1 MDAVNE
7 WLLTWGDLLWTW
19 IVLPVVV
26 LLGIY
31 FTVRSRVVQFRLIPE
46 MFRTLTD
53 KTPRTESGE
62 PQSVSAFQAFTI
74 SAASRVGV
82 GNIAG
87 VGTAIAVG
95 GPGAVFWM
103 WLMAFIGG
111 ASSFIESSLAQLF
124 KVRDRDSFR
133 GGPAYYMERGL
144 KARWLGVWFAII
156 LIVCFPFAFS
166 SLQANT
172 ISATVT
178 ATVGQDMAWLPWGVG
193 LGVAVLTGLVVFGG
207 VRRIASV
214 TQFLVPIMALAYLLL
229 GLVVVGLH
237 VDRIGPV
244 FAEIF
249 TQAWGFNEVVG
260 AAFGYIVLTG
270 VKRGMFSNEAGLGSA
285 PNAGASAA
293 VTHPVKQGLVQTL
306 GVYFDTFLVCS
317 ITAFIILVSVPDLS
331 GATRGIGLTQG
342 ALVSTLGDWSS
353 IALSVIIFLL
363 AFSSILGNYY
373 YGESNIEFITTKRW
387 VLTTY
392 RLLVVVAVLAGSVV
406 GADLVWNFAD
416 GVMGLM
422 ALTNLIAIGLL
433 SGLAFTLLR
442 DYTHQRREG
451 KDPVFTRDRLAGVT
465 GIECWEDELSVTGPL
480 DLPTRQHQAEKHRD
494 HLHHE
499 DDESRAER

>member
-1 MDAVNE
+1 MDAINA
-7 WLLTWGDLLWTW
+7 WLLTWGDYLWTW
-19 IVLPVVV
+19 AVLPVVV
-26 LLGIY
+26 GLGLY
-31 FTVRSRVVQFRLIPE
+31 FTIRSGVVQFRLIPD

-53 KTPRTESGE
+53 KTPRTESGA

-103 WLMAFIGG
+103 WMMAFVGG
-111 ASSFIESSLAQLF
+111 ASSFIESSLAQLY
-124 KVRDRDSFR
+124 KVRDDGSFR
-133 GGPAYYMERGL
+133 GGPAYYMARGL
-144 KARWLGVWFAII
+144 KARWLGVWFSII
-156 LIVCFPFAFS
+156 LIICFPFAFS

-172 ISATVT
+172 ISATLK
-178 ATVGQDMAWLPWGVG
+178 ATLGTEDAWLPWAIGIA
-193 LGVAVLTGLVVFGG
+193 VALLTAMVVFGG
-207 VRRIASV
+207 VKRIASV
-214 TQFLVPIMALAYLLL
+214 TQLLVPIMALAYLVL
-229 GLVVVGLH
+229 GLLVVAFHL
-237 VDRIGPV
+237 DQIGPV
-244 FAEIF
+244 FAAIF
-249 TQAWGFNEVVG
+249 SQAWGFNEVVG

-270 VKRGMFSNEAGLGSA
+270 IKRGMFSNEAGLGSA

-317 ITAFIILVSVPDLS
+317 ITAFIILVSVPDLA

-353 IALSVIIFLL
+353 VALTVIIFML

-373 YGESNIEFITTKRW
+373 YGESNIEFITRNRA
-387 VLTTY
+387 VLTGY
-392 RLLVVVAVLAGSVV
+392 RVLVVVAVLAGSVA
-406 GADLVWNFAD
+406 GADLIWNFAD

-433 SGLAFTLLR
+433 SGIAFRLLK
-442 DYTHQRREG
+442 DYTRQRREG
-451 KDPVFTRDRLAGVT
+451 RDPVFTRSLMPDLD
-465 GIECWEDELSVTGPL
+465 GIECWENELSVTGPI
-480 DLPTRQHQAEKHRD
+480 DVVTR
-494 HLHHE
+494 
-499 DDESRAER
+499 EREEAKYGGGRRS

>member
-7 WLLTWGDLLWTW
+7 WLLTWGDNLWTW

-26 LLGIY
+26 LLGLY
-31 FTVRSRVVQFRLIPE
+31 FTVRSGVVQFRLIPD
-46 MFRTLTD
+46 MFRTLGN
-53 KTPRTESGE
+53 KTPQTEDGK

-103 WLMAFIGG
+103 WLMAFVGG

-133 GGPAYYMERGL
+133 GGPAYYIERGL
-144 KARWLGVWFAII
+144 KARWLGIWFALI

-172 ISATVT
+172 IAATIT
-178 ATVGQDMAWLPWGVG
+178 SGVGADLPWLPWVIGAV
-193 LGVAVLTGLVVFGG
+193 VAVLTGLVVFGG

-229 GLVVVGLH
+229 GLAVVALH

-249 TQAWGFNEVVG
+249 TSAWGFNEVVG

-317 ITAFIILVSVPDLS
+317 ITAFIILVSVPDLA
-331 GATRGIGLTQG
+331 GASKGIDLTQG
-342 ALVSTLGDWSS
+342 ALVGTLGEWSN
-353 IALSVIIFLL
+353 IALSIIIFLL

-373 YGESNIEFITTKRW
+373 YGESNIEFITPNRG
-387 VLTTY
+387 
-392 RLLVVVAVLAGSVV
+392 VLAGYRTLVVIAVMAGSVA
-406 GADLVWNFAD
+406 GADLVWNLAD

-433 SGLAFTLLR
+433 SGLAFRLLK
-442 DYTHQRREG
+442 DYGRQRREG
-451 KDPVFTRDRLAGVT
+451 RDPVFTRDLMPDVA
-465 GIECWEDELSVTGPL
+465 GIECWEDELTVTGPI
-480 DLPTRQHQAEKHRD
+480 DLP
-494 HLHHE
+494 
-499 DDESRAER
+499 SRGRRARR

>member
-7 WLLTWGDLLWTW
+7 WLLMWGDYLWTW

-31 FTVRSRVVQFRLIPE
+31 FTIRSGVVQFRLIPE

-53 KTPRTESGE
+53 KTPRKDDGR

-103 WLMAFIGG
+103 WVMAFVGG
-111 ASSFIESSLAQLF
+111 ASSFIETSLAQLF
-124 KVRDRDSFR
+124 KVRDREADAFR

-144 KARWLGVWFAII
+144 KARWLGIWFAII
-156 LIVCFPFAFS
+156 LIICFPFAFS

-172 ISATVT
+172 IAATVT
-178 ATVGQDMAWLPWGVG
+178 SSFGSDALWLPWVVGVAI
-193 LGVAVLTGLVVFGG
+193 AVLTGLVVFGG

-214 TQFLVPIMALAYLLL
+214 TQFLVPIMALLYLIL
-229 GLVVVGLH
+229 GLIVVALH

-244 FAEIF
+244 FVEIF
-249 TQAWGFNEVVG
+249 TSAWGFNEVVG

-317 ITAFIILVSVPDLS
+317 ITAFIILVSVPDLG
-331 GATRGIGLTQG
+331 GAERGIGLTQG
-342 ALVSTLGDWSS
+342 ALVGTLGQWSNV
-353 IALSVIIFLL
+353 ALSVIIFLL

-373 YGESNIEFITTKRW
+373 YGESNIEFISTNRGL
-387 VLTTY
+387 LTGY
-392 RLLVVVAVLAGSVV
+392 RVLVVAAVLAGSVA
-406 GADLVWNFAD
+406 GADLVWNLAD

-422 ALTNLIAIGLL
+422 ALTNLIAIALL
-433 SGLAFTLLR
+433 SGVAFKLLK
-442 DYTHQRREG
+442 DYTQQRREG
-451 KDPVFTRDRLAGVT
+451 LDPVFTRDRLPEVSGV
-465 GIECWEDELSVTGPL
+465 ECWEDALTVTGPI
-480 DLPTRQHQAEKHRD
+480 DLPTRRRQAEKHRD
-494 HLHHE
+494 HLH
-499 DDESRAER
+499 DS

>member
-1 MDAVNE
+1 MDSVNE
-7 WLLTWGDLLWTW
+7 WLLTWGDNLWTW

-26 LLGIY
+26 GLGIY
-31 FTVRSRVVQFRLIPE
+31 FTVRSGVVQFRLIPD

-53 KTPRTESGE
+53 KTPQTAAGE
-62 PQSVSAFQAFTI
+62 PQSISAFQAFTI

-103 WLMAFIGG
+103 WMMAFVGG

-124 KVRDRDSFR
+124 KVRDAEGFR

-144 KARWLGVWFAII
+144 KARWLGVWFAVI

-178 ATVGQDMAWLPWGVG
+178 ASIGGDVPWLPWAIGVG
-193 LGVAVLTGLVVFGG
+193 IAVLTGLVVFGG
-207 VRRIASV
+207 VRRIAHV
-214 TQFLVPIMALAYLLL
+214 TQVLVPIMALAYLLL
-229 GLVVVGLH
+229 GLVVVALH
-237 VDRIGPV
+237 LDRVGPV

-249 TQAWGFNEVVG
+249 TSAWGFNEVVG
-260 AAFGYIVLTG
+260 AAFGYIILTG

-285 PNAGASAA
+285 PNAAASAA

-317 ITAFIILVSVPDLS
+317 ITAFIILVSVPDLA
-331 GATRGIGLTQG
+331 GAERGIGLTQG
-342 ALVSTLGDWSS
+342 ALVGTLGAWSN
-353 IALSVIIFLL
+353 IALSVIIFML

-373 YGESNIEFITTKRW
+373 YGQSNIQFITKRRG
-387 VLTTY
+387 VLTAY
-392 RLLVVVAVLAGSVV
+392 RVLVV
-406 GADLVWNFAD
+406 GAVLVGSVSGADLIWNFAD

-433 SGLAFTLLR
+433 SGIAFRLLK
-442 DYTHQRREG
+442 DYTRQGREG
-451 KDPVFTRDRLAGVT
+451 RDPVFTRALFPDVA
-465 GIECWEDELSVTGPL
+465 GIECWEDEFSVTGPIRVY
-480 DLPTRQHQAEKHRD
+480 PTGGQTIKRRD
-494 HLHHE
+494 GI
-499 DDESRAER
+499 RTPR

>member
-1 MDAVNE
+1 MDAVNA
-7 WLLTWGDLLWTW
+7 WLLTWGDHLWTW
-19 IVLPVVV
+19 VVLPVVV
-26 LLGIY
+26 GLGLY
-31 FTVRSRVVQFRLIPE
+31 FTIRSRAVQFRLLPE
-46 MFRTLTD
+46 MFRTLTN
-53 KTPRTESGE
+53 KTPQTADGK

-103 WLMAFIGG
+103 WVMAFVGG
-111 ASSFIESSLAQLF
+111 ASSFIESSLAQLY
-124 KVRDRDSFR
+124 KTRDANGFR
-133 GGPAYYMERGL
+133 GGPAYYMQRGL

-172 ISATVT
+172 IAATVSS
-178 ATVGQDMAWLPWGVG
+178 TVGGDLPWLPWVVGAGVS
-193 LGVAVLTGLVVFGG
+193 VLTGLVVFGG

-214 TQFLVPIMALAYLLL
+214 TQVLVPIMALAYLAL
-229 GLVVVGLH
+229 GVIVVALH
-237 VDRIGPV
+237 LDRVGPV

-249 TQAWGFNEVVG
+249 TSAWGFNEVVG
-260 AAFGYIVLTG
+260 AAFGYIILTG

-317 ITAFIILVSVPDLS
+317 ITAFIILVSVPDLA
-331 GATRGIGLTQG
+331 GASRGIDLTQG
-342 ALVSTLGDWSS
+342 ALTGTLGDWSS
-353 IALSVIIFLL
+353 IALSVIIFML

-373 YGESNIEFITTKRW
+373 YGESNIEFISSSRA
-387 VLTTY
+387 
-392 RLLVVVAVLAGSVV
+392 LLVGYRVLVVAAVLVGSVV

-416 GVMGLM
+416 GVMGFM

-433 SGLAFTLLR
+433 SGVAFRLLK
-442 DYTHQRREG
+442 DYTAQRRDG
-451 KDPVFTRDRLAGVT
+451 LDPVFTRDRLPGVS
-465 GIECWEDELSVTGPL
+465 GVECWEDELTVTGPIR
-480 DLPTRQHQAEKHRD
+480 LPSRARQAPKHRD
-494 HLHHE
+494 QHAR
-499 DDESRAER
+499 D

>member
-1 MDAVNE
+1 MDAIND
-7 WLLTWGDLLWTW
+7 WLLTWGDNLWTW
-19 IVLPVVV
+19 AVLPVVIG
-26 LLGIY
+26 LGIY
-31 FTVRSRVVQFRLIPE
+31 FTIRSGVVQFRMIPE

-103 WLMAFIGG
+103 WLMAFVGG

-124 KVRDRDSFR
+124 KVRDAGSFR

-144 KARWLGVWFAII
+144 GARWMGVLFAVI
-156 LIVCFPFAFS
+156 LLICFPFAFS

-172 ISATVT
+172 IT
-178 ATVGQDMAWLPWGVG
+178 ATITGGIEGDAAQWLPWVIGPG
-193 LGVAVLTGLVVFGG
+193 IAILTGLVVFGG

-214 TQFLVPIMALAYLLL
+214 TQLLVPIMALSYLLL
-229 GLVVVGLH
+229 GLVVVALH
-237 VDRIGPV
+237 IEKLPEV
-244 FAEIF
+244 FGQIF
-249 TQAWGFNEVVG
+249 TQAWGPNEVVG
-260 AAFGYIVLTG
+260 AALGYIILTG

-317 ITAFIILVSVPDLS
+317 ITAFIILVSVPDLA

-342 ALVSTLGDWSS
+342 ALTSTLGSWAN
-353 IALSVIIFLL
+353 IALSVIVFLL

-373 YGESNIEFITTKRW
+373 YGQSNIEFITRRRS
-387 VLTTY
+387 VLTGY
-392 RLLVVVAVLAGSVV
+392 RIFVVVAVLVGSLAT
-406 GADLVWNFAD
+406 ADIVWNFAD

-422 ALTNLIAIGLL
+422 ALINLVAIGLL
-433 SGLAFTLLR
+433 SPIAFRLLK
-442 DYTHQRREG
+442 DYTAQRREG
-451 KDPVFTRDRLAGVT
+451 RDPVFTRDRLRGVS
-465 GIECWEDELSVTGPL
+465 GIECWEDELTVTGPL
-480 DLPTRQHQAEKHRD
+480 DIITKQKQAGKHRD
-494 HLHHE
+494 HL
-499 DDESRAER
+499 RGQQ

>member
-7 WLLTWGDLLWTW
+7 WLVTWGDNLWTW

-31 FTVRSRVVQFRLIPE
+31 FTVRSGVVQFRLIPE

-53 KTPRTESGE
+53 KTPRGE
-62 PQSVSAFQAFTI
+62 DGRPQSVSAFQAFTI

-87 VGTAIAVG
+87 VGTAIALG

-103 WLMAFIGG
+103 WLMAFVGG

-124 KVRDRDSFR
+124 KVRDSDGFR

-144 KARWLGVWFAII
+144 KARWMGILFAVI

-172 ISATVT
+172 IT
-178 ATVGQDMAWLPWGVG
+178 ATVSATMGGEDLAWLPWVIGIA
-193 LGVAVLTGLVVFGG
+193 VALLTALVVFGG

-214 TQFLVPIMALAYLLL
+214 TQTLVPLMALGYLLL

-237 VDRIGPV
+237 IDRLPVV

-260 AAFGYIVLTG
+260 ATFGYIVLTG
-270 VKRGMFSNEAGLGSA
+270 VRRGMFSNEAGLGSA

-331 GATRGIGLTQG
+331 SATRGIGLTQD
-342 ALVSTLGDWSS
+342 ALVSTLGSWSS

-373 YGESNIEFITTKRW
+373 YGESNIEFITANRG
-387 VLTTY
+387 VLTGY
-392 RLLVVVAVLAGSVV
+392 RTLVVLAVLAGSVV
-406 GADLVWNFAD
+406 GADLVWSFAD

-422 ALTNLIAIGLL
+422 ALTNLIAIALL
-433 SGLAFTLLR
+433 SGIAFRLLK
-442 DYTHQRREG
+442 DYTRQRREG
-451 KDPVFTRDRLAGVT
+451 RDPVFTRDRLPGVP
-465 GIECWEDELSVTGPL
+465 GIAVWEDELSVTGPI
-480 DLPTRQHQAEKHRD
+480 DLTTKRRQSAKHRD
-494 HLHHE
+494 HLHT
-499 DDESRAER
+499 ES

>member
-1 MDAVNE
+1 MDALNAWIVE
-7 WLLTWGDLLWTW
+7 WGDLLWTW
-19 IVLPVVV
+19 IVLPIVVG
-26 LLGIY
+26 LGLY
-31 FTVRSRVVQFRLIPE
+31 FTVRSGVVQIRLFPE

-53 KTPRTESGE
+53 KTPRTASGE

-87 VGTAIAVG
+87 VGTAIALG

-103 WLMAFIGG
+103 WLMALVGG

-124 KVRDRDSFR
+124 KVRDDEGFR
-133 GGPAYYMERGL
+133 GGPAYYMQRGL
-144 KARWLGVWFAII
+144 RARWMGIVFAVI

-172 ISATVT
+172 IAATVT
-178 ATVGQDMAWLPWGVG
+178 ATVGADAPWLPAVIGVA
-193 LGVAVLTGLVVFGG
+193 VAVLTALVIFGG

-214 TQFLVPIMALAYLLL
+214 TQMLVPLMALAYLLL
-229 GLVVVGLH
+229 GLAVVALH
-237 VDRIGPV
+237 IDRLPAV

-260 AAFGYIVLTG
+260 ATFGYIVLTG
-270 VKRGMFSNEAGLGSA
+270 VRRGMFSNEAGLGSA

-306 GVYFDTFLVCS
+306 GVYFDTFLICS

-331 GATRGIGLTQG
+331 TATRGIGLTQG
-342 ALVSTLGDWSS
+342 ALTSTLGAWSS

-373 YGESNIEFITTKRW
+373 YGQSNIEFITTRRG
-387 VLTTY
+387 VLPTY
-392 RLLVVVAVLAGSVV
+392 RVLVVLAVLVGSVAS
-406 GADLVWNFAD
+406 ADLVWSFAD

-433 SGLAFTLLR
+433 SGIAFRLLA
-442 DYTHQRREG
+442 DYTRQRRAG
-451 KDPVFTRDRLAGVT
+451 RDPVFTRDLLPDVA
-465 GIECWEDELSVTGPL
+465 GIECWEDELTVTGPI
-480 DLPTRQHQAEKHRD
+480 DVDTKIRQAAKHRD

-499 DDESRAER
+499 DTA

>member
-7 WLLTWGDLLWTW
+7 WLLTWGDNLWTW

-26 LLGIY
+26 ALGLY
-31 FTVRSRVVQFRLIPE
+31 FTIRSGVVQFRLVPE

-53 KTPRTESGE
+53 KTPRTADGR

-103 WLMAFIGG
+103 WVMAFIGG

-133 GGPAYYMERGL
+133 GGPAYYMQRGL
-144 KARWLGVWFAII
+144 KARWLGVWFAVI

-172 ISATVT
+172 ISATVS
-178 ATVGQDMAWLPWGVG
+178 ASVGGDLPWLPWGVG
-193 LGVAVLTGLVVFGG
+193 IGVAVLTGLVVFGG

-214 TQFLVPIMALAYLLL
+214 TQFLVPIMAIVYLLI
-229 GLVVVGLH
+229 GLIVVALH

-244 FAEIF
+244 FVEIF
-249 TQAWGFNEVVG
+249 TSAWGFNEVVG

-317 ITAFIILVSVPDLS
+317 ITAFIILVSVPDLA

-342 ALVSTLGDWSS
+342 ALVSTLGEWSN
-353 IALSVIIFLL
+353 IALTVIIFLL

-373 YGESNIEFITTKRW
+373 YGESNIEFISTNT
-387 VLTTY
+387 VLLTVY
-392 RLLVVVAVLAGSVV
+392 RVLAVIAVLVGSVV

-433 SGLAFTLLR
+433 SGIAFKLLK
-442 DYTHQRREG
+442 DYTGQRRAG
-451 KDPVFTRDRLAGVT
+451 RDPVFTRDRLPGVT
-465 GIECWEDELSVTGPL
+465 GIECWEDELTVTGPL

-494 HLHHE
+494 HLHR
-499 DDESRAER
+499 D

>member
-1 MDAVNE
+1 MDAVND
-7 WLLTWGDLLWTW
+7 WLLTWGDNLWTW
-19 IVLPVVV
+19 VVLPVVV
-26 LLGIY
+26 LLGLY
-31 FTVRSRVVQFRLIPE
+31 FTIRSGVVQFRLIPE

-103 WLMAFIGG
+103 WVMAFIGG

-124 KVRDRDSFR
+124 KVRDADSFR
-133 GGPAYYMERGL
+133 GGPAYYMQRGL
-144 KARWLGVWFAII
+144 KARWLGVVFAVI

-172 ISATVT
+172 IAATVT
-178 ATVGQDMAWLPWGVG
+178 SSIGADVPWLSWGVG
-193 LGVAVLTGLVVFGG
+193 LGIAVLTGLVVFGG

-214 TQFLVPIMALAYLLL
+214 TQFLVPIMAIAYLLL
-229 GLVVVGLH
+229 GIVVVALH

-249 TQAWGFNEVVG
+249 TSAWGFNEVVG

-317 ITAFIILVSVPDLS
+317 ITAFIILVSVPDLA

-342 ALVSTLGDWSS
+342 ALVSTLGEWSNV
-353 IALSVIIFLL
+353 ALSVIIFLL

-373 YGESNIEFITTKRW
+373 YGESNIEFISTNRGL
-387 VLTTY
+387 LTGY
-392 RLLVVVAVLAGSVV
+392 RLLVVAAVLVGSVA

-433 SGLAFTLLR
+433 SGIAFRLLK
-442 DYTHQRREG
+442 DYTGQRREG
-451 KDPVFTRDRLAGVT
+451 RDPVFTRDRLPGVT
-465 GIECWEDELSVTGPL
+465 GVECWEDELSVTGPL
-480 DLPTRQHQAEKHRD
+480 DLPTKERQAEKHRD
-494 HLHHE
+494 HLHPH
-499 DDESRAER
+499 D

>member
-7 WLLTWGDLLWTW
+7 FVLTGGDTLWTW
-19 IVLPVVV
+19 IVLPVVAV
-26 LLGIY
+26 LGIY
-31 FTVRSRVVQFRLIPE
+31 FTVRSGVVQFRLIPE

-53 KTPRTESGE
+53 KTPRDASGE

-87 VGTAIAVG
+87 VGTAIAIG
-95 GPGAVFWM
+95 GPGAIFWM

-111 ASSFIESSLAQLF
+111 ASGFVESTLGQLF
-124 KVRDRDSFR
+124 KVRDRDGFR

-144 KARWLGVWFAII
+144 KARWMGILFAII
-156 LIVCFPFAFS
+156 LIFTFPFAFS

-178 ATVGQDMAWLPWGVG
+178 STVADDGASGWIVWVVGVT
-193 LGVAVLTGLVVFGG
+193 LAALTALVVFGG

-214 TQFLVPIMALAYLLL
+214 TQAVVPLMALLYLLL
-229 GLVVVGLH
+229 GLVIVAMNITRV
-237 VDRIGPV
+237 PEV
-244 FAEIF
+244 FASIF
-249 TQAWGFNEVVG
+249 TEAFGFNEVVG
-260 AAFGYIVLTG
+260 ATIGTIILTG

-306 GVYFDTFLVCS
+306 GVYFDTFLICS
-317 ITAFIILVSVPDLS
+317 ITAFIILVSNPDLEN
-331 GATRGIGLTQG
+331 ATRGIGLTQD
-342 ALVSTLGDWSS
+342 AVVSNLGSWSG
-353 IALSVIIFLL
+353 ILLTVIIFLL

-373 YGESNIEFITTKRW
+373 YGESNIEFITTRRS

-392 RLLVVVAVLAGSVV
+392 RVLVVIAILAGSV
-406 GADLVWNFAD
+406 ASSDLVWNSAD
-416 GVMGLM
+416 GIMGLM
-422 ALTNLIAIGLL
+422 ALVNLVAIGLL
-433 SGLAFTLLR
+433 SGIAFRLLR
-442 DYTHQRREG
+442 DYTRQRREG
-451 KDPVFTRDRLAGVT
+451 LNPVFTRALLPDVS
-465 GIECWEDELSVTGPL
+465 GIECWEDELSVTGPIDVQTL
-480 DLPTRQHQAEKHRD
+480 RHEAEKHRD

-499 DDESRAER
+499 S

>member
-1 MDAVNE
+1 MNE
-7 WLLTWGDLLWTW
+7 INDWLVTWGDNLWTW

-26 LLGIY
+26 GLGIY
-31 FTVRSRVVQFRLIPE
+31 FTVRSGVVQFRLIPE

-53 KTPRTESGE
+53 KTPRTDSGE

-87 VGTAIAVG
+87 VGTAIALG

-111 ASSFIESSLAQLF
+111 ASSFIESSLAQLY
-124 KVRDRDSFR
+124 KTRDTDGFR

-144 KARWLGVWFAII
+144 GARWMGILFAVI

-172 ISATVT
+172 IT
-178 ATVGQDMAWLPWGVG
+178 ATLASSLGSDPDGWLAWVVGGAIAL
-193 LGVAVLTGLVVFGG
+193 LTGLVVFGG

-214 TQFLVPIMALAYLLL
+214 TQTLVPAMALLYLLL
-229 GLVVVGLH
+229 GLVVVALH
-237 VDRIGPV
+237 IDRLPAV

-260 AAFGYIVLTG
+260 AAFGYIILTG
-270 VKRGMFSNEAGLGSA
+270 IRRGMFSNEAGLGSA

-317 ITAFIILVSVPDLS
+317 ITAFIILVSVPDLAS
-331 GATRGIGLTQG
+331 AERGIGLTQG
-342 ALVSTLGDWSS
+342 ALVGTLGEWSN

-373 YGESNIEFITTKRW
+373 YGESNIEFITPRRSI
-387 VLTTY
+387 LTAY
-392 RLLVVVAVLAGSVV
+392 RILVIVAVLAGSVA
-406 GADLVWNFAD
+406 GADLVWSFAD

-422 ALTNLIAIGLL
+422 ALTNLVAIALL
-433 SGLAFTLLR
+433 SGVAFRLLK
-442 DYTHQRREG
+442 DYTRQRREG
-451 KDPVFTRDRLAGVT
+451 RDPVFTRDRLPGVR
-465 GIECWEDELSVTGPL
+465 GIELWEDELSVTGPL
-480 DLPTRQHQAEKHRD
+480 DIVVKRRQSEKHRD
-494 HLHHE
+494 HLHGRE
-499 DDESRAER
+499 G

>member
-1 MDAVNE
+1 
-7 WLLTWGDLLWTW
+7 
-19 IVLPVVV
+19 VLGV
-26 LLGIY
+26 Y
-31 FTVRSRVVQFRLIPE
+31 FTLRSGVVQFRMIPE

-53 KTPRTESGE
+53 RTPLDEAGR

-103 WLMAFIGG
+103 WTMAFVGG
-111 ASSFIESSLAQLF
+111 ASSFIESSLAQLY
-124 KVRDRDSFR
+124 KTRDRDSFR
-133 GGPAYYMERGL
+133 GGPAYYMQRGL
-144 KARWLGVWFAII
+144 KARWLGVWFAVI
-156 LIVCFPFAFS
+156 LIICFPFAFS

-172 ISATVT
+172 IAATVSSSI
-178 ATVGQDMAWLPWGVG
+178 GGDIAWLPWAVGVG
-193 LGVAVLTGLVVFGG
+193 VALLTGLVVFGG

-214 TQFLVPIMALAYLLL
+214 TQVLVPIMALAYLVL
-229 GLVVVGLH
+229 GIIVVALH
-237 VDRIGPV
+237 LDRVGPV
-244 FAEIF
+244 FVEIF
-249 TQAWGFNEVVG
+249 TSAWGFNEVVG

-270 VKRGMFSNEAGLGSA
+270 IKRGMFSNEAGLGSA

-317 ITAFIILVSVPDLS
+317 ITAFIILVSVPDLA

-342 ALVSTLGDWSS
+342 ALVDTLGEWSN
-353 IALSVIIFLL
+353 IALSIIIFLL

-373 YGESNIEFITTKRW
+373 YGESNIEFISSSRAL
-387 VLTTY
+387 LTGY
-392 RLLVVVAVLAGSVV
+392 RVLVVGAVLAGSVV

-422 ALTNLIAIGLL
+422 ALTNLVAIGLL
-433 SGLAFTLLR
+433 SGIAFRLLK
-442 DYTHQRREG
+442 DYSAQRREG
-451 KDPVFTRDRLAGVT
+451 LDPVFTRDRLPGLT
-465 GIECWEDELSVTGPL
+465 GIECWEDELTVTGPI
-480 DLPTRQHQAEKHRD
+480 DLPVAARQSAKHRD
-494 HLHHE
+494 RLTPR
-499 DDESRAER
+499 D

>member
-1 MDAVNE
+1 MESVNA
-7 WLLTWGDLLWTW
+7 WLLTWGDHLWTW
-19 IVLPVVV
+19 IIVPIVVV
-26 LLGIY
+26 LGLY
-31 FTVRSRVVQFRLIPE
+31 FTARSGVVQFRLIPE

-53 KTPRTESGE
+53 RTPRTDTGE

-82 GNIAG
+82 GDIAG
-87 VGTAIAVG
+87 VGTAIALG

-103 WLMAFIGG
+103 WLMAFVGG

-124 KVRDRDSFR
+124 KVRDADGFR
-133 GGPAYYMERGL
+133 GGPAYYMQRGL
-144 KARWLGVWFAII
+144 KARWLGVWFAVI

-172 ISATVT
+172 IT
-178 ATVGQDMAWLPWGVG
+178 ATVSGSLGGEVAPWVPWVVGGVIA
-193 LGVAVLTGLVVFGG
+193 LLTGLVVFGG

-214 TQFLVPIMALAYLLL
+214 TQTLVPAMALIYLLL
-229 GLVVVGLH
+229 GLLVVALN
-237 VDRIGPV
+237 IGELPV
-244 FAEIF
+244 VLGQIF

-270 VKRGMFSNEAGLGSA
+270 IKRGMFSNEAGLGSA

-306 GVYFDTFLVCS
+306 GVYFDTFLVCT
-317 ITAFIILVSVPDLS
+317 ITAFIILVSAPDLT
-331 GATRGIGLTQG
+331 AAERGIGLTQG
-342 ALVSTLGDWSS
+342 ALVTSLGGWANVVLS
-353 IALSVIIFLL
+353 IVIFLL

-373 YGESNIEFITTKRW
+373 YGESNIEFISSRHA
-387 VLTTY
+387 VLVGY
-392 RLLVVVAVLAGSVV
+392 RILVVLAVLAGSV
-406 GADLVWNFAD
+406 AAAELVWNFAD

-433 SGLAFTLLR
+433 SGLAFRLLK
-442 DYTHQRREG
+442 DYTRQRREG
-451 KDPVFTRDRLAGVT
+451 RNPVFTRSLMPDVD

-480 DLPTRQHQAEKHRD
+480 DVVTGTRESRKHRD
-494 HLHHE
+494 HLR
-499 DDESRAER
+499 S

>member
-1 MDAVNE
+1 MDDLNA
-7 WLLTWGDLLWTW
+7 WLLTWGDALWTW

-26 LLGIY
+26 ALGLY
-31 FTVRSRVVQFRLIPE
+31 FTVRSGVVQFRLIPE

-53 KTPRTESGE
+53 KTPRASDGT

-87 VGTAIAVG
+87 VGTAIALG

-124 KVRDRDSFR
+124 KIRDKDGFR
-133 GGPAYYMERGL
+133 GGPAYYMQRGL
-144 KARWLGVWFAII
+144 KARWLGIWFAVI
-156 LIVCFPFAFS
+156 LIICFPFAFS

-172 ISATVT
+172 ISATVSGT
-178 ATVGQDMAWLPWGVG
+178 IGEGAPAWLPWAVGVV
-193 LGVAVLTGLVVFGG
+193 VAALTALVVFGG

-214 TQFLVPIMALAYLLL
+214 TQALVPAMALLYLLL
-229 GLVVVGLH
+229 GLAVVALH
-237 VDRIGPV
+237 IDRLPAV

-285 PNAGASAA
+285 PNAGATAA

-317 ITAFIILVSVPDLS
+317 ITAFIILVSAPDLS
-331 GATRGIGLTQG
+331 TATRGIGLTQD
-342 ALVSTLGDWSS
+342 ALVSTLGSWSS

-373 YGESNIEFITTKRW
+373 YGESNLEFINPNRA
-387 VLTTY
+387 LLAGY
-392 RLLVVVAVLAGSVV
+392 RILVVLAVLAGAVI

-422 ALTNLIAIGLL
+422 ALTNLIAIALL
-433 SGLAFTLLR
+433 SGIAFRLLK
-442 DYTHQRREG
+442 DYTRQRREG
-451 KDPVFTRDRLAGVT
+451 RDPVFTRDLMPDVA
-465 GIECWEDELSVTGPL
+465 GIEVWEDELSVTGPI
-480 DLPTRQHQAEKHRD
+480 DLTTKRRQSAKHRD
-494 HLHHE
+494 HLHGAPHS
-499 DDESRAER
+499 D

>member
-7 WLLTWGDLLWTW
+7 WLLTWGDNLWTW

-26 LLGIY
+26 LLGLY
-31 FTVRSRVVQFRLIPE
+31 FTVRSGVVQFRLIPE
-46 MFRTLTD
+46 MFRTLGN
-53 KTPRTESGE
+53 KTPQTADGK

-103 WLMAFIGG
+103 WLMAFVGG

-133 GGPAYYMERGL
+133 GGPAYYMQRGL
-144 KARWLGVWFAII
+144 KARWLGVWFAVI
-156 LIVCFPFAFS
+156 LIICFPFAFS

-172 ISATVT
+172 IAATVT
-178 ATVGQDMAWLPWGVG
+178 SSIDGDLPWLPWLIGVG
-193 LGVAVLTGLVVFGG
+193 IAVLTGLVVFGG

-214 TQFLVPIMALAYLLL
+214 TQFMVPIMALAYLLL
-229 GLVVVGLH
+229 GLVVVALH

-244 FAEIF
+244 FVEIF
-249 TQAWGFNEVVG
+249 TSAWGFNEVVG

-317 ITAFIILVSVPDLS
+317 ITAFIILVSVPDLA
-331 GATRGIGLTQG
+331 GAAKGIDLTQG
-342 ALVSTLGDWSS
+342 ALVGTLGEWSN
-353 IALSVIIFLL
+353 IALSIIIFLL

-373 YGESNIEFITTKRW
+373 YGESNIEFITTNRG
-387 VLTTY
+387 VLAGY
-392 RLLVVVAVLAGSVV
+392 RTLVVVAVLAGSVA
-406 GADLVWNFAD
+406 GADLVWNLAD

-433 SGLAFTLLR
+433 SGIAFRLLK
-442 DYTHQRREG
+442 DYTRQRREG
-451 KDPVFTRDRLAGVT
+451 RDPVFTRDLLPDVT
-465 GIECWEDELSVTGPL
+465 GIECWEDELTVTGPI
-480 DLPTRQHQAEKHRD
+480 DLPVKDR
-494 HLHHE
+494 
-499 DDESRAER
+499 RARR

>member
-1 MDAVNE
+1 MDSVNE
-7 WLLTWGDLLWTW
+7 WLLTWGDNLWTW

-26 LLGIY
+26 GLGIY
-31 FTVRSRVVQFRLIPE
+31 FTVRSGVVQFRLIPE

-53 KTPRTESGE
+53 KTPQTAAGE
-62 PQSVSAFQAFTI
+62 PQSISAFQAFTI

-103 WLMAFIGG
+103 WMMAFVGG

-124 KVRDRDSFR
+124 KVRDAEGFR

-144 KARWLGVWFAII
+144 KARWLGVWFAVI

-178 ATVGQDMAWLPWGVG
+178 ASIDGDVPWLPWAIGVG
-193 LGVAVLTGLVVFGG
+193 IAVLTGLVVFGG
-207 VRRIASV
+207 VRRIAHV
-214 TQFLVPIMALAYLLL
+214 TQVLVPIMALAYLLL
-229 GLVVVGLH
+229 GLVVVALH
-237 VDRIGPV
+237 LDRVGPV

-249 TQAWGFNEVVG
+249 TSAWGFNEVVG
-260 AAFGYIVLTG
+260 AAFGYIILTG

-285 PNAGASAA
+285 PNAAASAA

-317 ITAFIILVSVPDLS
+317 ITAFIILVSVPDLA
-331 GATRGIGLTQG
+331 GAERGIGLTQG
-342 ALVSTLGDWSS
+342 ALVGTLGAWSN
-353 IALSVIIFLL
+353 IALSVIIFML

-373 YGESNIEFITTKRW
+373 YGQSNIQFITKRRG
-387 VLTTY
+387 VLTAY
-392 RLLVVVAVLAGSVV
+392 RVLVV
-406 GADLVWNFAD
+406 GAVLVGSVSGADLIWNFAD

-433 SGLAFTLLR
+433 SGIAFRLLK
-442 DYTHQRREG
+442 DYTRQRREG
-451 KDPVFTRDRLAGVT
+451 RDPVFTRALFPDVA
-465 GIECWEDELSVTGPL
+465 GIECWEDEFSVTGPIRVY
-480 DLPTRQHQAEKHRD
+480 PTGGQTTKRRD
-494 HLHHE
+494 GI
-499 DDESRAER
+499 RTPR

>member
-1 MDAVNE
+1 
-7 WLLTWGDLLWTW
+7 
-19 IVLPVVV
+19 
-26 LLGIY
+26 
-31 FTVRSRVVQFRLIPE
+31 VRSGVVQFRLIPD

-53 KTPRTESGE
+53 KTPQTDSGE
-62 PQSVSAFQAFTI
+62 PQSISAFQAFTI

-103 WLMAFIGG
+103 WMMAFVGG

-124 KVRDRDSFR
+124 KVRDADGFR

-144 KARWLGVWFAII
+144 KARWLGVWFAVI

-178 ATVGQDMAWLPWGVG
+178 ASIGGDLPWLPWAIGG
-193 LGVAVLTGLVVFGG
+193 GIAVLTGLVVFGG
-207 VRRIASV
+207 VRRIAHV
-214 TQFLVPIMALAYLLL
+214 TQVLVPIMALAYLLL
-229 GLVVVGLH
+229 GLVVVALH
-237 VDRIGPV
+237 LDRVGPV

-249 TQAWGFNEVVG
+249 TSAWGFNEVVG
-260 AAFGYIVLTG
+260 AAFGYIILTG

-285 PNAGASAA
+285 PNAAASAA

-317 ITAFIILVSVPDLS
+317 ITAFIILVSVPDLA
-331 GATRGIGLTQG
+331 GAERGIGLTQG
-342 ALVSTLGDWSS
+342 ALVSTLGAWSN

-373 YGESNIEFITTKRW
+373 YGQSNIQFITKRRG
-387 VLTTY
+387 VLTAY
-392 RLLVVVAVLAGSVV
+392 RVLVV
-406 GADLVWNFAD
+406 GAVLVGSVAGADLIWNFAD

-433 SGLAFTLLR
+433 SGIAFRLLK
-442 DYTHQRREG
+442 DYTRQRREG
-451 KDPVFTRDRLAGVT
+451 RDPVFTRALMPDVT
-465 GIECWEDELSVTGPL
+465 GIECWADEASVTGPIYVH
-480 DLPTRQHQAEKHRD
+480 PTGGHTAKGRD
-494 HLHHE
+494 GL
-499 DDESRAER
+499 RAPR